1 MKCFIS
7 FRQKL
12 KESKLGDEV
21 VFKHIEEEPNERVNE
36 KVEEND
42 YENEIFYEDDAE
54 SKGSIHNDYEEVSNE
69 N

>member
-1 MKCFIS
+1 M
-7 FRQKL
+7 
-12 KESKLGDEV
+12 GDEV